1 MRKKRLLSRI
11 SFSSL
16 FLLCGTLL
24 SACTGIQADLRNLI
38 KETTGKDIDL
48 SKAIKTKEGK
58 KNIIASLKKSYEV
71 NPRDTTKLLLDAW
84 KQSFEEGKLGI
95 PDFDFDDVI
104 YPASKDPFTMERKIE
119 HFQMTYQSFKD
130 LSVEAK
136 LSYTFNWFG
145 DYSSGGFTAKKGD
158 KHYFDLF
165 LKIKPDAKKS
175 FTIANFKTEEDNS
188 TTIGGKETTRNL
200 EWIEFSASLKFSLKG
215 KDDVSQK
222 SVNKFLSTFANNTE
236 GYSSNINLF
245 IYLEYLIK

>member
-95 PDFDFDDVI
+95 PDFDL
-104 YPASKDPFTMERKIE
+104 TM
-119 HFQMTYQSFKD
+119 
-130 LSVEAK
+130 
-136 LSYTFNWFG
+136 
-145 DYSSGGFTAKKGD
+145 
-158 KHYFDLF
+158 
-165 LKIKPDAKKS
+165 
-175 FTIANFKTEEDNS
+175 
-188 TTIGGKETTRNL
+188 
-200 EWIEFSASLKFSLKG
+200 
-215 KDDVSQK
+215 
-222 SVNKFLSTFANNTE
+222 
-236 GYSSNINLF
+236 
-245 IYLEYLIK
+245 

>member
-1 MRKKRLLSRI
+1 MRKKKFLSRF

-95 PDFDFDDVI
+95 ADFDFDHVA
-104 YPASKDPFTMERKIE
+104 YPQTNDPFTMERKVD

-130 LSVEAK
+130 LLVEAR

-145 DYSSGGFTAKKGD
+145 DYSSGDFTAKRGD
-158 KHYFDLF
+158 KHYFYLF
-165 LKIKPDAKKS
+165 LKIKSDPKN
-175 FTIANFKTEEDNS
+175 NFQQKNFLL
-188 TTIGGKETTRNL
+188 KEKRL
-200 EWIEFSASLKFSLKG
+200 
-215 KDDVSQK
+215 
-222 SVNKFLSTFANNTE
+222 
-236 GYSSNINLF
+236 
-245 IYLEYLIK
+245 LIKKENKLQEI